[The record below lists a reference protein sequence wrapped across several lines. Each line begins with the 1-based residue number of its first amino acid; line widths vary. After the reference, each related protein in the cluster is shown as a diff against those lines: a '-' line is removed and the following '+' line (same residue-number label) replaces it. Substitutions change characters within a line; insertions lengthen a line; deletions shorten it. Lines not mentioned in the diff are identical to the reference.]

1 MLDPGDFR
9 KLPHDF
15 TNKQYYL
22 GVAWYIH
29 LRTLVKREL
38 KSSQIQLSIFKQ
50 ISNLK
55 NSCTYYP
62 TNFHLLLLH
71 FYSLL
76 IYEKAS
82 VAYQNLVFKAD
93 LVQSH
98 TTWHKGK
105 NVPHIIFPTKLYLI
119 RWRFVGVSVL
129 FILFLQIRKH
139 PFNDVFLQCLINL
152 ILSSQLK
159 CKTYRK
165 KF

>member
-1 MLDPGDFR
+1 MEGSGAQGLDGGWGVAFLIFSWRIPGSVAVGHDPGDFR
-9 KLPHDF
+9 KVPYDF
-15 TNKQYYL
+15 TNKECCL

-29 LRTLVKREL
+29 LRMLGKREL

-62 TNFHLLLLH
+62 INFHLLLLH
-71 FYSLL
+71 FYFLL

-93 LVQSH
+93 LLQSH

-105 NVPHIIFPTKLYLI
+105 NVPHIIFSYWIILNTVKVCGGFC
-119 RWRFVGVSVL
+119 FVY
-129 FILFLQIRKH
+129 F
-139 PFNDVFLQCLINL
+139 VFTN
-152 ILSSQLK
+152 
-159 CKTYRK
+159 
-165 KF
+165 